1 MPIPVQSLMVVSNTS
16 VFSKRRLIGVLSDSG
31 MRLAK
36 AVGLTKEDVVLKAD
50 VPEIWLQRTKFW
62 QKNAGR
68 VGYPYRLPS
77 NPTCA

>member
-1 MPIPVQSLMVVSNTS
+1 
-16 VFSKRRLIGVLSDSG
+16 

-62 QKNAGR
+62 QKMRAGWNTPI
-68 VGYPYRLPS
+68 GYPATPHVLNFNLEVYWAS
-77 NPTCA
+77 EAM